1 MRWKTS
7 WQPSGRASELRARY
21 EAFLEE
27 HQADYRKLY
36 DRVDVD
42 LGEDLSAGLPT
53 SRRLAY
59 GAEGVDDPSLYGLYL
74 QYSRYLI
81 IAGSRPDSQAL
92 KLQGIWNDTVMPP
105 WSSNYTNDIN
115 VEMNY
120 WPAETGNL
128 SECHLPLT
136 DLLKELSVTGR
147 QTIEGYYHM
156 KGWVTH
162 HNTDLW
168 RSSEPSCE
176 DASWSWWPMGGA
188 WMCEHIRSV
197 IRKPLSEIS
206 GRKDPV
212 FLWSTAISIWQE
224 AMMTMPPSLAI
235 RSRAGAGSWTEVSTS
250 FRPTG
255 RGSFPFTGPAGFQAS
270 DGHLHNP

>member
-1 MRWKTS
+1 M
-7 WQPSGRASELRARY
+7 
-21 EAFLEE
+21 
-27 HQADYRKLY
+27 
-36 DRVDVD
+36 
-42 LGEDLSAGLPT
+42 
-53 SRRLAY
+53 
-59 GAEGVDDPSLYGLYL
+59 DDPSLYGLYL
-74 QYSRYLI
+74 QYFRYLI

-92 KLQGIWNDTVMPP
+92 NLQGIWNDTVMPP
-105 WSSNYTNDIN
+105 WSSNYTNNIN

-147 QTIEGYYHM
+147 QTAEGYYHM

-197 IRKPLSEIS
+197 IREPLSEIS

-212 FLWSTAISIWQE
+212 FLW
-224 AMMTMPPSLAI
+224 
-235 RSRAGAGSWTEVSTS
+235 
-250 FRPTG
+250 
-255 RGSFPFTGPAGFQAS
+255 
-270 DGHLHNP
+270 

>member
-7 WQPSGRASELRARY
+7 WQTSGRASELRARY

-92 KLQGIWNDTVMPP
+92 NLQGIWNDTVMPP
-105 WSSNYTNDIN
+105 WSSNYTNNIN

-147 QTIEGYYHM
+147 QIAEGYYH
-156 KGWVTH
+156 
-162 HNTDLW
+162 L
-168 RSSEPSCE
+168 
-176 DASWSWWPMGGA
+176 
-188 WMCEHIRSV
+188 
-197 IRKPLSEIS
+197 
-206 GRKDPV
+206 
-212 FLWSTAISIWQE
+212 
-224 AMMTMPPSLAI
+224 
-235 RSRAGAGSWTEVSTS
+235 
-250 FRPTG
+250 
-255 RGSFPFTGPAGFQAS
+255 
-270 DGHLHNP
+270 